1 MLKIVNLLQVTRSV
15 DTDHGQLSAQEKK
28 TVEAIVISRHVQT
41 SMSVKKNQVKA

>member
-28 TVEAIVISRHVQT
+28 TVEAIV
-41 SMSVKKNQVKA
+41 KAR